1 MGGPSLSDYRNF
13 FKLGRVKRVSKLG
26 HFMTARHDAIVVITI
41 MTNSLLIG
49 T

>member
-1 MGGPSLSDYRNF
+1 MGGPSLLDYRTF
-13 FKLGRVKRVSKLG
+13 FELGRVKRVSKLG
-26 HFMTARHDAIVVITI
+26 HFMTALHDALVVITF